1 MSVDIA
7 WDQITAG
14 PDGAALAE
22 SIRAFVHTKF
32 QQITLPRF
40 INSVQIHSF
49 GFGSTSPSIEITDIC
64 DPLSDFYEDEQT
76 DSETSESSPLN
87 LNDHSSRGADSNI
100 HERQHRA
107 GRSINHDH
115 ATSEEAS
122 VIRAPPAAPLV
133 FSHARTMDDGT
144 AAQSARVDTPGIPGG
159 TSNMG
164 YFHFPMSGMPGT
176 QTPLAAVAGG
186 GAFAQ
191 AWLND
196 QQNRAFHL
204 THRVESSL
212 KPEPQR
218 DTHSDRPRTADS
230 VSSPE
235 VDSPFLKSLPDGRV
249 KRRTSA
255 EKVRGEEGGSSI
267 MSHRPSVPIDQVQPS
282 DLQVVARVT
291 YDGDIQMS
299 LTAQILLD
307 YPMPS
312 FVNIPLKLSITGMTF
327 DGVALLAYIRKKM
340 HFCFL
345 DQEDADTLVGSALSG
360 EERQAQQN
368 SNAKSTFGGLLQEIR
383 VETEIGRQESGK
395 QVLKNVSKVERFVLE
410 QVRRIFEEEFVFPS
424 FWTFLV

>member
-7 WDQITAG
+7 WDQITTG

-22 SIRAFVHTKF
+22 SIRAFVHNKF
-32 QQITLPRF
+32 QQTTLPRF
-40 INSVQIHSF
+40 INSVNIHTF
-49 GFGSTSPSIEITDIC
+49 DFGSTSPSIEIKDIC

-76 DSETSESSPLN
+76 DSESSASSPLN
-87 LNDHSSRGADSNI
+87 LNDNGSRSAGSHVHGHQRRSS
-100 HERQHRA
+100 
-107 GRSINHDH
+107 RSINDDPGNVESVFVPR
-115 ATSEEAS
+115 AT
-122 VIRAPPAAPLV
+122 PAAPLV
-133 FSHARTMDDGT
+133 FSHARTMEDAT
-144 AAQSARVDTPGIPGG
+144 TDTPGIPGG

-164 YFHFPMSGMPGT
+164 YFHFPLSGMSGT

-196 QQNRAFHL
+196 QQYRTFQLN
-204 THRVESSL
+204 HRGPPSTR
-212 KPEPQR
+212 PEPQR
-218 DTHSDRPRTADS
+218 DSNTDRPRTSDS
-230 VSSPE
+230 LSSPE
-235 VDSPFLKSLPDGRV
+235 LDSPFLTSLPDGRGR
-249 KRRTSA
+249 RRTSA
-255 EKVRGEEGGSSI
+255 EKVRGEADSSNTPD
-267 MSHRPSVPIDQVQPS
+267 RAAVPLDRVQPS
-282 DLQVVARVT
+282 DVQVVARVI
-291 YDGDIQMS
+291 YDGDIHMS

-312 FVNIPLKLSITGMTF
+312 FVNIPLKLSITGMSF
-327 DGVALLAYIRKKM
+327 DGVAILAYIRKKM

-345 DQEDADTLVGSALSG
+345 DPEDADTLVGSSMSA
-360 EERQAQQN
+360 EERQALN
-368 SNAKSTFGGLLQEIR
+368 SSTSKSTFGGLLQEIR